1 MNTAPMAAYQGSK
14 NMKRLKEDSA
24 ADKRADRGGRE
35 GSKRDKA
42 HDAAGK
48 TIAGKGVKVKVKRA
62 ASRVKAQS
70 PFGGDDL
77 GGMA

>member
-1 MNTAPMAAYQGSK
+1 MVDAPQTAYQGSK
-14 NMKRLKEDSA
+14 NMKRLKEDSK

-42 HDAAGK
+42 HDAASR
-48 TIAGKGVKVKVKRA
+48 TIAGKGVKIR
-62 ASRVKAQS
+62 RLKAQS

-77 GGMA
+77 GGM

>member
-1 MNTAPMAAYQGSK
+1 MVDAPQTAYQGSK

-42 HDAAGK
+42 HDAASR
-48 TIAGKGVKVKVKRA
+48 TIAGKGVKVR
-62 ASRVKAQS
+62 RVKAQS

>member
-1 MNTAPMAAYQGSK
+1 MPSSAPMAAYQGSK

-24 ADKRADRGGRE
+24 ADRRADRKMRE

-42 HDAAGK
+42 HDAASK
-48 TIAGKGVKVKVKRA
+48 TIAGKGVKIK
-62 ASRVKAQS
+62 RVKSQS

-77 GGMA
+77 GGMAG

>member
-1 MNTAPMAAYQGSK
+1 MVDAPQTAYQGSK
-14 NMKRLKEDSA
+14 NMRRLKEDSK
-24 ADKRADRGGRE
+24 ADKRADRGSRE

-42 HDAAGK
+42 HDAASR
-48 TIAGKGVKVKVKRA
+48 TIAGKGVKVR
-62 ASRVKAQS
+62 RVKAQS

>member
-1 MNTAPMAAYQGSK
+1 MPNSAPMAAYQGSK

-24 ADKRADRGGRE
+24 ADRKADRGGRE

-42 HDAAGK
+42 HDAASR
-48 TIAGKGVKVKVKRA
+48 TIAGKGVKVKVKR
-62 ASRVKAQS
+62 VKTES

>member
-1 MNTAPMAAYQGSK
+1 MVDAPQAAYQGSK
-14 NMKRLKEDSA
+14 NMRRLKEDSK
-24 ADKRADRGGRE
+24 ADRKADRGGRE

-42 HDAAGK
+42 HDAASR
-48 TIAGKGVKVKVKRA
+48 TIAGKGVKIR
-62 ASRVKAQS
+62 RVKAQS

>member
-14 NMKRLKEDSA
+14 NMKRLKEDSK
-24 ADKRADRGGRE
+24 ADREADRGRRE
-35 GSKRDKA
+35 NTKRDRA

-62 ASRVKAQS
+62 AFRVKAQS

-77 GGMA
+77 GG